1 MAGKRAWAYTLLVGM
16 ICIGV
21 GLFLGAQWQIQ
32 QANRQRVRGEDWELV
47 VADLIDSNARLS
59 EEIEELETQL
69 NGLEDV
75 EGSGPLIQLLVD
87 EVNNLRIANG
97 LVAVTGPGIEV
108 TVSEPIEV
116 LDFHDL
122 INELRNAGAEALAL
136 NGNRIVAW
144 TAIGSDGRN
153 VTVDGQPI
161 EAPYQLEAIGDPHA
175 LDVALSRAG
184 GLVSLLEQARGG
196 AIISLRQQGNLALP
210 VCSQQILFVHAMA
223 VE

>member
-1 MAGKRAWAYTLLVGM
+1 M
-16 ICIGV
+16 ICMGV
-21 GLFLGAQWQIQ
+21 GLFLGAQWQTQ
-32 QANRQRVRGEDWELV
+32 QADRQGVRSEDWELV

-75 EGSGPLIQLLVD
+75 EGSGPFIQLLVD

-97 LVAVTGPGIEV
+97 QVAVTGPGIEV

-116 LDFHDL
+116 LDLHDL

-136 NGNRIVAW
+136 NGIRIVAW

-175 LDVALSRAG
+175 LDVALSRTG

-196 AIISLRQQGNLALP
+196 ASISLRQQGNLSLP
-210 VCSQQILFVHAMA
+210 VCSQQILFAHAKA